1 MKLKKIKPDT
11 ETEDLHKTFPNL
23 DNIPSKIISDA
34 IGNIIEIE
42 TKDTKLIKW
51 AKENGLS

>member
-11 ETEDLHKTFPNL
+11 ETEQLHKTFPNL